1 MSVELKI
8 NEIDNSNHENKIVET
23 INDEK
28 NNQEESNVLK
38 LNSTNIS
45 DAIEA
50 AEKLNLNVDSNNLD
64 NKDDNSCNPVVG
76 DNGNENPPSCFE
88 KHSSSLSDEEVSA
101 LLIKQLLANKN
112 SNSENSETSIEQDIK
127 NLTSKVL
134 KKHLIPSLKNF
145 LSTLD

>member
-64 NKDDNSCNPVVG
+64 NKDDNSCVVG
-76 DNGNENPPSCFE
+76 DNGNENPPSCYE
-88 KHSSSLSDEEVSA
+88 KPSSSLSDEEVSA